1 MVSVINRVAGNA
13 SLGVLVYHKTDIIES
28 DGIENNDKSGISG
41 TFYLLSSVKEYGGRM
56 MNGLKAA
63 IFIVLF
69 GAFYSVPS
77 VSAAS
82 EPQTDVILL
91 ADGEIPVNR
100 RGILNGQKGYR
111 YHRPG
116 YRRHTDG
123 WWYPQKAF
131 DEETANGAE
140 GGKRKADKALAKKL
154 DLPAV
159 HVRWCQENYRS
170 YRVEDNTFQ
179 PYEGDRKPCRSAF
192 WRKDQSL

>member
-1 MVSVINRVAGNA
+1 
-13 SLGVLVYHKTDIIES
+13 
-28 DGIENNDKSGISG
+28 
-41 TFYLLSSVKEYGGRM
+41 M
-56 MNGLKAA
+56 MNGLKPA
-63 IFIVLF
+63 IWIALL
-69 GAFYSVPS
+69 GAFYSVSP

-82 EPQTDVILL
+82 VLQTDVILL
-91 ADGEIPVNR
+91 ADGEISMNS

-131 DEETANGAE
+131 DQEAE
-140 GGKRKADKALAKKL
+140 NAADGGKKDADKALAKKL
-154 DLPAV
+154 DLPAAHV
-159 HVRWCQENYRS
+159 HWCQENYRS

-192 WRKDQSL
+192 WKKDQS